1 MARVGPQRHKK
12 KGGTTSQ
19 ILRLIL
25 IVLDV
30 KSITCLEEWNFII
43 LYDSSCLDEVAS
55 SSKLFHK
62 NYMNLLILSLCLIIA
77 PVWRYLCAK

>member
-1 MARVGPQRHKK
+1 MECSGILDYFLV

-30 KSITCLEEWNFII
+30 QSITCLEEWNFI
-43 LYDSSCLDEVAS
+43 
-55 SSKLFHK
+55 
-62 NYMNLLILSLCLIIA
+62 
-77 PVWRYLCAK
+77 W

>member
-1 MARVGPQRHKK
+1 MV

-19 ILRLIL
+19 ILRLVL

-30 KSITCLEEWNFII
+30 KSITCLEEMIFFFLI

-55 SSKLFHK
+55 SSKSFHK
-62 NYMNLLILSLCLIIA
+62 NYVNLLILSLYLTTV
-77 PVWRYLCAK
+77 PVWRYYGTK

>member
-1 MARVGPQRHKK
+1 MV

-19 ILRLIL
+19 TLRLIL
-25 IVLDV
+25 VVLDV
-30 KSITCLEEWNFII
+30 KSITRLEEWNFII

-62 NYMNLLILSLCLIIA
+62 NYMNLLILSWYLTTVSI
-77 PVWRYLCAK
+77 WRYYG